1 MVESGSLTTMQ
12 LAVWRDAMAKDI
24 IRYDLLVQDAMRGV
38 MRKVLGGVAESGYLP
53 GDHHFTISFR
63 TDAPGVTI
71 SRRLA
76 EQWPRELTIILQHQY
91 SNLEVDDDG
100 FGVTLSFRSIPE
112 HLYVPFAAVTGF
124 FDPAVEFGLR
134 FEEAEDV
141 EEETEDEAPPVGPS
155 LVAKKPAQAKEI
167 RPVKAEI
174 GKTEAAKSEATKLES
189 AKLESAKLESVKPE
203 PAKASSGEKQRKLR
217 PVETKGEG
225 DEKVVSIDAFRK
237 KP

>member
-1 MVESGSLTTMQ
+1 MQ

-24 IRYDLLVQDAMRGV
+24 IRYDLLIQDAMRGV
-38 MRKVLGGVAESGYLP
+38 MRRVLSDVAASGYLP

-112 HLYVPFAAVTGF
+112 RLYVPFSSVTGF
-124 FDPAVEFGLR
+124 FDPSVEFGLR
-134 FEEAEDV
+134 FEEEEDGA
-141 EEETEDEAPPVGPS
+141 EETEDEAPSVGPS
-155 LVAKKPAQAKEI
+155 LVAKTPEPLKAPKPA
-167 RPVKAEI
+167 KAEAGRI
-174 GKTEAAKSEATKLES
+174 ESAKIDAAKSEANKS
-189 AKLESAKLESVKPE
+189 E
-203 PAKASSGEKQRKLR
+203 PAKAASGEKQRKLR
-217 PVETKGEG
+217 SVETTGEG
-225 DEKVVSIDAFRK
+225 DDKIVSIDAFRK

>member
-1 MVESGSLTTMQ
+1 MAVGSGSRSTIQM
-12 LAVWRDAMAKDI
+12 AVWRDAMAKDI

-38 MRKVLGGVAESGYLP
+38 MRKVLGDVAESGYLP

-76 EQWPRELTIILQHQY
+76 EQWPSELTIILQHQY
-91 SNLEVDDDG
+91 SDLEVDEEG
-100 FGVTLSFRSIPE
+100 FGVTLSFRSVAE
-112 HLYVPFAAVTGF
+112 HLYVPFSAVTGF

-134 FEEAEDV
+134 FESADDALEDS
-141 EEETEDEAPPVGPS
+141 EEEDAPSAGPS
-155 LVAKKPAQAKEI
+155 LVVKTPEPVKEFKPAK
-167 RPVKAEI
+167 VD
-174 GKTEAAKSEATKLES
+174 
-189 AKLESAKLESVKPE
+189 
-203 PAKASSGEKQRKLR
+203 PAKAEPNKTPSADKQRKLK
-217 PVETKGEG
+217 PVEAKEDG

>member
-1 MVESGSLTTMQ
+1 
-12 LAVWRDAMAKDI
+12 MAKDL

-38 MRKVLGGVAESGYLP
+38 MRKVLSDVAESGYLP

-91 SNLEVDDDG
+91 SSLEVDDEG

-112 HLYVPFAAVTGF
+112 RLYVPFSAVTGF

-134 FEEAEDV
+134 FESDEESPEEI
-141 EEETEDEAPPVGPS
+141 EEEEEEDAPSPGPS
-155 LVAKKPAQAKEI
+155 LVA
-167 RPVKAEI
+167 R
-174 GKTEAAKSEATKLES
+174 
-189 AKLESAKLESVKPE
+189 KPE
-203 PAKASSGEKQRKLR
+203 PAKDFKPAKIEPVKADLAKAEPKAEPNKAPSAEKPRRLKS
-217 PVETKGEG
+217 VETKEEG

>member
-1 MVESGSLTTMQ
+1 
-12 LAVWRDAMAKDI
+12 MAKDI

-38 MRKVLGGVAESGYLP
+38 MRKVLGEVAESGYLP

-91 SNLEVDDDG
+91 SNLEVDDEG

-112 HLYVPFAAVTGF
+112 HLYVPFSAVTGF

-134 FEEAEDV
+134 FENAEEEAE
-141 EEETEDEAPPVGPS
+141 EAEEDEEAPTGPS
-155 LVAKKPAQAKEI
+155 LVAKTPEFENERKPAKIDSLKIE
-167 RPVKAEI
+167 
-174 GKTEAAKSEATKLES
+174 TATPES
-189 AKLESAKLESVKPE
+189 AKA
-203 PAKASSGEKQRKLR
+203 ASGEKPRKLK
-217 PVETKGEG
+217 PVESKDEG

>member
-1 MVESGSLTTMQ
+1 
-12 LAVWRDAMAKDI
+12 MAKDI

-38 MRKVLGGVAESGYLP
+38 MRKVLSDVAENGYLP

-91 SNLEVDDDG
+91 SNLEVDEEG

-112 HLYVPFAAVTGF
+112 HLYVPFASVTGF

-134 FEEAEDV
+134 FEEAED
-141 EEETEDEAPPVGPS
+141 EDEETEDETPASGPS
-155 LVAKKPAQAKEI
+155 LVAKTPEPVKELKPA
-167 RPVKAEI
+167 KAET
-174 GKTEAAKSEATKLES
+174 GKIEPAKIEAVKVEAG
-189 AKLESAKLESVKPE
+189 KPE
-203 PAKASSGEKQRKLR
+203 PAKAASGEKQRKLR
-217 PVETKGEG
+217 PVETKEEG

>member
-1 MVESGSLTTMQ
+1 MQ

-38 MRKVLGGVAESGYLP
+38 MRKALSDVAESGYLP

-76 EQWPRELTIILQHQY
+76 EQWPHELTIILQHQY

-112 HLYVPFAAVTGF
+112 RLYVPFAAVTGF
-124 FDPAVEFGLR
+124 FDPSVEFGLR
-134 FEEAEDV
+134 FEEEEDRAEV
-141 EEETEDEAPPVGPS
+141 TEDEAPSVRPS
-155 LVAKKPAQAKEI
+155 LVAKTPEPLKTPKPA
-167 RPVKAEI
+167 KAEAA
-174 GKTEAAKSEATKLES
+174 KFDAAKSEANKS
-189 AKLESAKLESVKPE
+189 E
-203 PAKASSGEKQRKLR
+203 PAKAASGEKQRKLR
-217 PVETKGEG
+217 PVETKEEG